1 MPRLFWIIVAL
12 IAGTTLLLIANN
24 GSGTTLGLANDQFAR
39 LAYMS
44 IWGIVIAAGLL
55 GSGIPLSHFLRNMAM
70 WLVILMALVAGYQYR
85 YELQDIGHRVT
96 AGLVPD
102 FRTGWRWR
110 RDSDAGQGR
119 KRSFR
124 GQGLGQQCLD
134 RLHGRYRRIVHRALL

>member
-1 MPRLFWIIVAL
+1 
-12 IAGTTLLLIANN
+12 
-24 GSGTTLGLANDQFAR
+24 DQFAR

-96 AGLVPD
+96 AGLVP
-102 FRTGWRWR
+102 GSPISA
-110 RDSDAGQGR
+110 RDGNGGVTVTLA
-119 KRSFR
+119 K
-124 GQGLGQQCLD
+124 
-134 RLHGRYRRIVHRALL
+134 A